1 LKTKHLKPCYFLARL
16 YIFFVVVALE
26 YGYCFTGRGTIPGHL
41 TILGMT
47 TDGYGQ
53 IPLFA
58 FVVFLGFGHFRLK
71 RLKEELPFGGL
82 FFLAHLVLIAAVL
95 TLTLASRQDL
105 SWSQFDTFGYAKS
118 ALYLLATILLAFACV
133 PLRSWIGG
141 MRATG
146 YLWLYSLLAGIAG
159 WAFGTP
165 VRLLWKVTSTA
176 QSGWMQRDTLYAVSA
191 VVQRFNP
198 NIVSDPSTFM
208 IGTPNFSMII
218 APGCSGV
225 EGLGL
230 VLVFTSLWLW
240 VYRKETR
247 FPQALLLIP
256 VALGC
261 SWLLN
266 IVRLCALVSIAC
278 AGAPQAVTAG
288 FHAQFGWIAFTLI
301 ALFFSLA
308 TQRLSWFRKLPAD
321 FDSTEETRGGL
332 GSPSVQTKSPSESSG
347 ESPAV
352 RAYLIPLLGILA
364 AASVS
369 KLTSAYFDW
378 MYPLR
383 FIVAVLALWFFW
395 PELKKL
401 NWRFGWLGP
410 LAGAAVFL
418 MWIAPSWYA
427 SLMGHP
433 QATGSLGSDLAAL
446 SPASRWAWIAFRV
459 AAAVITV
466 PIAEELAFRGYLAR
480 RLMSREFDQV
490 SFSTLSAVA
499 IGLSSLVF
507 GVEHMK
513 NLMDWQHLLL
523 GTVAGLAFAGV
534 LRWRGRIGDAVVAHA
549 VSNLLLAVWVLGLGD
564 WSQW

>member
-1 LKTKHLKPCYFLARL
+1 MGYLWPCYFLARL
-16 YIFFVVVALE
+16 YLFFVLVALE

-53 IPLFA
+53 IPIFA
-58 FVVFLGFGHFRLK
+58 LLVFLGFGHFRL
-71 RLKEELPFGGL
+71 RTLKEKLPFGR
-82 FFLAHLVLIAAVL
+82 FFFYAHLVPIAAVL
-95 TLTLASRQDL
+95 FLTIAVREGFNWQH
-105 SWSQFDTFGYAKS
+105 FDPFGYIKS
-118 ALYLLATILLAFACV
+118 VLYLLATILLAFACL
-133 PLRSWIGG
+133 PLRSWIAG

-146 YLWLYSLLAGIAG
+146 HLWLYSLLVGVAG
-159 WAFGTP
+159 WAFGNP
-165 VRLLWKVTSTA
+165 VKLLWKVTSTA
-176 QSGWMQRDTLYAVSA
+176 QSGWMQTETLYAVSA

-198 NIVSDPSTFM
+198 KIISNFSTFT
-208 IGTPNFSMII
+208 IGTPEYSITI

-230 VLVFTSLWLW
+230 VLIFTSLWLW

-247 FPQALLLIP
+247 FPQAFLLIP
-256 VALGC
+256 AALVC

-266 IVRLCALVSIAC
+266 IVRLCALISIAC
-278 AGAPQAVTAG
+278 AGGSLAFTAG
-288 FHAQFGWIAFTLI
+288 FHAQFGWVAFTLI

-308 TQRLSWFRKLPAD
+308 TQRLSWFRKLPLS
-321 FDSTEETRGGL
+321 DSDSAGQNIGGL
-332 GSPSVQTKSPSESSG
+332 GATAVVREPQSAYQG
-347 ESPAV
+347 ESPAI
-352 RAYLIPLLGILA
+352 RAYLIPLLVILT
-364 AASVS
+364 AASIS

-383 FIVAVLALWFFW
+383 FIAVAVALWFFW

-401 NWRFGWLGP
+401 NWRFGWFGP
-410 LAGAAVFL
+410 VAGVAVFL
-418 MWIAPSWYA
+418 MWIAPFWYA

-433 QATGSLGSDLAAL
+433 HAASSLGSDLAAL
-446 SPASRWAWIAFRV
+446 SPSARWAWIAFRV

-490 SFSTLSAVA
+490 SFTRLTVFA
-499 IGLSSLVF
+499 IGISSLVF

-513 NLMDWQHLLL
+513 DLMDWQHLLL
-523 GTVAGLAFAGV
+523 GTVAGLAFAAV
-534 LRWRGRIGDAVVAHA
+534 LRWRGRMGDAVVAHA
-549 VSNLLLAVWVLGLGD
+549 ISNLLLAAWVLGAGD